1 MTREI
6 VELPDRK
13 SGDINEIR
21 DKKIALAKD
30 ATAQSDL
37 PQQLEYLIKNGQTGE
52 FMNVLD
58 SYINEKIR
66 SALGSLIASLDK
78 GAAGTTKAIACID
91 TNNDLGIINPANLA
105 SVLGEDLRVIV
116 DTESVPLHIKRDIGN
131 WPYNASFDIS
141 LGFQKNTGYEESLY
155 LEVNKNSKELTV
167 VSSESAPF
175 GIVRDFGSFTAEAP
189 LTLDFFAKT
198 TSAISLIGYLRVN
211 KNSGE
216 LYWENS
222 KTGASTKLA

>member
-1 MTREI
+1 MTKEI

-13 SGDINEIR
+13 SGDVNEIR
-21 DKKIALAKD
+21 DKKIALAKN

-105 SVLGEDLRVIV
+105 SVLGERQI
-116 DTESVPLHIKRDIGN
+116 TIKTF
-131 WPYNASFDIS
+131 AS
-141 LGFQKNTGYEESLY
+141 
-155 LEVNKNSKELTV
+155 
-167 VSSESAPF
+167 P
-175 GIVRDFGSFTAEAP
+175 P
-189 LTLDFFAKT
+189 LTIQRTANTADTLIRFVSGPGDGQKT
-198 TSAISLIGYLRVN
+198 VYFGLQAYESGGSIKYRLIVECGGDVR
-211 KNSGE
+211 
-216 LYWENS
+216 
-222 KTGASTKLA
+222 TLADNL

>member
-1 MTREI
+1 MATREI

-105 SVLGEDLRVIV
+105 SVLGGTSYVGIFGV
-116 DTESVPLHIKRDIGN
+116 DVTYGTAISDINSVQNG
-131 WPYNASFDIS
+131 
-141 LGFQKNTGYEESLY
+141 
-155 LEVNKNSKELTV
+155 V
-167 VSSESAPF
+167 F
-175 GIVRDFGSFTAEAP
+175 GIYSI
-189 LTLDFFAKT
+189 K
-198 TSAISLIGYLRVN
+198 LI
-211 KNSGE
+211 NSNFPNHCGI
-216 LYWENS
+216 LI
-222 KTGASTKLA
+222 KTGWGGAHQLTAVIDCEDGKIYTKYYTLGWQTNG

>member
-1 MTREI
+1 MTKEI

-21 DKKIALAKD
+21 DKKIALAKN

-105 SVLGEDLRVIV
+105 SVLGGIFKIEYGRASGSISFNYISGILIV
-116 DTESVPLHIKRDIGN
+116 GTTWSGGN
-131 WPYNASFDIS
+131 IYTVRYN
-141 LGFQKNTGYEESLY
+141 
-155 LEVNKNSKELTV
+155 
-167 VSSESAPF
+167 
-175 GIVRDFGSFTAEAP
+175 
-189 LTLDFFAKT
+189 
-198 TSAISLIGYLRVN
+198 
-211 KNSGE
+211 
-216 LYWENS
+216 
-222 KTGASTKLA
+222 GASKIGGGAEEVSVSTSGYTTTITGTSFCYFAIVTNQ

>member
-1 MTREI
+1 MTKEI

-105 SVLGEDLRVIV
+105 SVLGGFKATVWYKNPSTEIQSTFWDDLVTSYKSV
-116 DTESVPLHIKRDIGN
+116 GNYSSFNGESMQGFEGRWMGYRHNNRATILILFGDSVYLGTITNSDGSSK
-131 WPYNASFDIS
+131 S
-141 LGFQKNTGYEESLY
+141 LWK
-155 LEVNKNSKELTV
+155 
-167 VSSESAPF
+167 
-175 GIVRDFGSFTAEAP
+175 I
-189 LTLDFFAKT
+189 
-198 TSAISLIGYLRVN
+198 I
-211 KNSGE
+211 
-216 LYWENS
+216 
-222 KTGASTKLA
+222 

>member
-1 MTREI
+1 MTKEI
-6 VELPDRK
+6 VELPDK
-13 SGDINEIR
+13 HTGDINEIR

-105 SVLGEDLRVIV
+105 SVLGVHKGPVTFSGYGTYLYY
-116 DTESVPLHIKRDIGN
+116 GN
-131 WPYNASFDIS
+131 SPMLYSEWTAA
-141 LGFQKNTGYEESLY
+141 LGDQLY
-155 LEVNKNSKELTV
+155 LV
-167 VSSESAPF
+167 VPGDNPVTFRFSRNGVE
-175 GIVRDFGSFTAEAP
+175 
-189 LTLDFFAKT
+189 
-198 TSAISLIGYLRVN
+198 
-211 KNSGE
+211 
-216 LYWENS
+216 
-222 KTGASTKLA
+222 KL

>member
-1 MTREI
+1 MTKEI

-21 DKKIALAKD
+21 DKKIALAKN

-105 SVLGEDLRVIV
+105 SVLG
-116 DTESVPLHIKRDIGN
+116 IKRYTFDSPGNYTTDINVNGGDAGRTILVMLFHG
-131 WPYNASFDIS
+131 YSDREMLSFYFTYGEQNKIVS
-141 LGFQKNTGYEESLY
+141 LHAWAKGSNYKTS
-155 LEVNKNSKELTV
+155 VNLT
-167 VSSESAPF
+167 
-175 GIVRDFGSFTAEAP
+175 
-189 LTLDFFAKT
+189 
-198 TSAISLIGYLRVN
+198 
-211 KNSGE
+211 
-216 LYWENS
+216 
-222 KTGASTKLA
+222 

>member
-1 MTREI
+1 MATREI

-105 SVLGEDLRVIV
+105 SVLGGTIRILTSSDNIYYC
-116 DTESVPLHIKRDIGN
+116 SPG
-131 WPYNASFDIS
+131 
-141 LGFQKNTGYEESLY
+141 LY
-155 LEVNKNSKELTV
+155 LCRSYDAPSGIPSNDSGFLEIISDR
-167 VSSESAPF
+167 SAYTLM
-175 GIVRDFGSFTAEAP
+175 RYTAI
-189 LTLDFFAKT
+189 T
-198 TSAISLIGYLRVN
+198 TNGFVQYDNA
-211 KNSGE
+211 
-216 LYWENS
+216 YWE
-222 KTGASTKLA
+222 TAWRGWVQI